1 MNTCKSIGLALIAF
15 AVLAHAGDK
24 PPLSRSETLHLAA
37 KVESIDKPSRT
48 LTLKGDEGT
57 EMVVA
62 AGPEVRNFDRIK
74 PGDRILLAYTIG
86 VAAQV
91 KPKGTPLSAP
101 VEGSVE
107 KRSRPDENPS
117 YSTGHSIFT
126 TVKIES
132 VDTSF
137 NTVTFKRS
145 DGITRTVGVDSP
157 DGQKFIRTLKPGDS
171 VEISYTEAAALSLEP
186 VAAR

>member
-1 MNTCKSIGLALIAF
+1 MDTCKSIGLALIAF
-15 AVLAHAGDK
+15 AVLAHAGEK
-24 PPLSRSETLHLAA
+24 PPLERSETLNLAA
-37 KVESIDKPSRT
+37 TVKSIDKAQRT
-48 LTLKGDEGT
+48 LTLKGDEGA
-57 EMVVA
+57 EMVVV
-62 AGPEVRNFDRIK
+62 AGPEVRNFDRVK
-74 PGDRILLAYTIG
+74 QGDRIRLTYTIG

-101 VEGSVE
+101 VAGSAE

-117 YSTGHSIFT
+117 VSMAHSILT
-126 TVKIES
+126 TVKIDS

-137 NTVTFKRS
+137 NTVTFKRA
-145 DGITRTVGVDSP
+145 DGITRTVGVDNP

-186 VAAR
+186 VAAQ